1 MSDTTDTGLEIYLTG
16 LRNQHAV
23 EQQAISLLSRQV
35 ERLENYPEMEARMRQ
50 HIQESEQQAARL
62 EELLGSHGT
71 SHSAVK
77 DAMTSMGGNLAA
89 LAHTVAPDEVLKN
102 TFANFAFE
110 HFEIAAYK
118 SLLTMAELVGQSGA
132 TSLLSQSLN
141 EEVQMAQWIDGHL
154 ADTTRRYVERSKAG
168 LTAGI

>member
-1 MSDTTDTGLEIYLTG
+1 MSDTASGLEIYLAG

-50 HIQESEQQAARL
+50 HIQESEVQARRL

-71 SHSAVK
+71 SHSAIK
-77 DAMTSMGGNLAA
+77 DAVTSIGGNLAA

-118 SLLTMAELVGQSGA
+118 SLLIMAELVGQTA
-132 TSLLSQSLN
+132 AASLLTQSLN
-141 EEVQMAQWIDGHL
+141 EEVQMARWIDEHL
-154 ADTTRRYVERSKAG
+154 TDTTRKYVERSRSG
-168 LTAGI
+168 LTAGV

>member
-1 MSDTTDTGLEIYLTG
+1 MSDTASGLEIYLTG

-71 SHSAVK
+71 SHSAIK
-77 DAMTSMGGNLAA
+77 DVVTSIGGKLPP
-89 LAHTVAPDEVLKN
+89 LAHTGAPRPGLKN
-102 TFANFAFE
+102 TLANVASE
-110 HFEIAAYK
+110 HFGSATYK
-118 SLLTMAELVGQSGA
+118 SLLTMADVVGVSGA
-132 TSLLSQSLN
+132 ASLLSQSLN
-141 EEVQMAQWIDGHL
+141 EEVQMAQWIDEHL
-154 ADTTRRYVERSKAG
+154 ADTT
-168 LTAGI
+168 